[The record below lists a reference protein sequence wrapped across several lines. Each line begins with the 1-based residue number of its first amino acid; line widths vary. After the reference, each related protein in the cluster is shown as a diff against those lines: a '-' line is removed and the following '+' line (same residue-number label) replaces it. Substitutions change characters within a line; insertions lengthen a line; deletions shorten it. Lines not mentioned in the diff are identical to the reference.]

1 MIVVDSSDAL
11 RRALALPL
19 DPRGASLLLRRQAQL
34 GGEIAGHARFVIFQP
49 GDRPT
54 HLADAL
60 QGWDLFENPAS
71 GTRYGD
77 PDFTPAWEWIED
89 HGSLWEVCLIGTDD
103 GFANVAII
111 LNTPGVNRDVLALCR
126 AWTPQHA

>member
-1 MIVVDSSDAL
+1 MVVIDDGDAL
-11 RRALALPL
+11 ARALALPL
-19 DPRGASLLLRRQAQL
+19 DPRTASLLLRRREQL
-34 GGEIAGHARFVIFQP
+34 GEDFGEHCRFVVFQP

-71 GTRYGD
+71 ATRYGD

-89 HGSLWEVCLIGTDD
+89 HGSLWEICLVGTDD

-111 LNTPGVNRDVLALCR
+111 MNAPGVNRDVLGLCR
-126 AWTPQHA
+126 AWAPQHA